1 MEAPCEARFM
11 PVAAA
16 ALLGLMMA
24 LSLGVDASPLRIHP
38 KESKAPICESGK
50 TEVTV
55 ATGSEEHLIRV
66 RKKLKEHAQ
75 VAVDRL
81 CFEFDIDPV

>member
-1 MEAPCEARFM
+1 M

-38 KESKAPICESGK
+38 KESKAKGIP
-50 TEVTV
+50 
-55 ATGSEEHLIRV
+55 TGMGAIDGRRELFFSQSAWHVPVGFGR
-66 RKKLKEHAQ
+66 
-75 VAVDRL
+75 
-81 CFEFDIDPV
+81 CFHFG

>member
-1 MEAPCEARFM
+1 M

-38 KESKAPICESGK
+38 KESKAHGIPCGMG
-50 TEVTV
+50 
-55 ATGSEEHLIRV
+55 A
-66 RKKLKEHAQ
+66 
-75 VAVDRL
+75 
-81 CFEFDIDPV
+81 IDG